1 MFLVK
6 GVEIKQPGDQD
17 QGIKGDQ
24 CQDPGQKWKPDFWE
38 WKERLMQHLK
48 GLFKNEWMIV

>member
-24 CQDPGQKWKPDFWE
+24 CQDPGQKWKPGFWE
-38 WKERLMQHLK
+38 WKERLTQP
-48 GLFKNEWMIV
+48 FNKN